1 MKISLKHILKLIGPN
16 ISIEELSEKLFQLGH
31 EHEIENDIVDFEFT
45 PNRGDCL
52 SLNGILRDLKVF
64 YDINFESNRYE
75 NDMEEFNFDFK
86 NMSKDSCQRITF
98 LKIDIEEE
106 ISEYKDS
113 LKDYFND
120 LNLNKNNFFTDISNY
135 ISYETGQPTHCYDSS
150 KINSRLIFQD
160 IELDRKYKF
169 KTLLGNTIDLIG
181 RNSVFKLDD
190 DIINLAGVVGNEATC
205 CSKETRSVIVECA
218 YFNPESIIG
227 KSIKYDINSE
237 AAHKFERGVDPDCHE
252 DILRRFLFIVN
263 EHSKIKSVKIC
274 SKNYIEPQ
282 QKSVKFDLSK
292 LSKILGIDVD
302 KNLFS
307 STFNKLGFKVEDN
320 SVITPSYRHDI
331 DHQNDLAEELARVIG
346 YDIIPSRKVPIQ
358 NKKFIEDD
366 LELKVKL
373 FLVRNSFN
381 EVINFPFVSDQES
394 NSLLIDNPLDSNKA
408 SLRLRLKESLLNNL
422 LYNER
427 RQKDSI
433 KLFEISDIYTK
444 NNEYNPDKKI
454 GIIASGRLGKNYKEF
469 SKQIEKKSLVDSL
482 MPLINEDEIQEIS
495 RDKLDSKIKSNIF
508 YIESSLKNLVNRVKD
523 FDFSTDIKNDF
534 IKYSPISDYP
544 MSIRDISFAISDLSQ
559 SDNLQELVLG
569 YKNKILKEI
578 FIFDFYHNNKSNI
591 LKIGFRL
598 TFQSN
603 TKTLT
608 DKEVDDIMNDI
619 IDNSLKINS
628 VSVPGFK
635 K

>member
-75 NDMEEFNFDFK
+75 NDIEEFNFDFK
-86 NMSKDSCQRITF
+86 NMSKDSCQGITF

-307 STFNKLGFKVEDN
+307 STLNKLGFKVEDN

>member
-75 NDMEEFNFDFK
+75 NDIEEFNFDFK
-86 NMSKDSCQRITF
+86 NMSKDSCQGITF